1 MWLVNKM
8 LSRKKND
15 PVGAKAYIKEN
26 DACYCSL
33 SKLACVTDRTAKSTS
48 LTPSISKSYI

>member
-15 PVGAKAYIKEN
+15 QVGVKAYIKEN
-26 DACYCSL
+26 DASYCGL
-33 SKLACVTDRTAKSTS
+33 LKLACVTDRIAKSAS
-48 LTPSISKSYI
+48 LAPSISKSYI